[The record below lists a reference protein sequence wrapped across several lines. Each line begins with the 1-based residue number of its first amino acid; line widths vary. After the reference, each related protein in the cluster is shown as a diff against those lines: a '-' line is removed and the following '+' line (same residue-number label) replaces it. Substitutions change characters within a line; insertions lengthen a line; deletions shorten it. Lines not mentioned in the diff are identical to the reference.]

1 MVTPLCRPGFH
12 LACSRKGEACNG
24 QAFKRWATRRSTRV
38 CALVIA
44 AAGIVAGFTLSVASE
59 ADMPLYQR
67 RAAAE
72 VACRDAGKALL
83 QLHQGIAFADDC
95 RQPRVTP
102 LSNRPGYLI
111 VTRVTGAPSGDTTAE
126 TTYSALM
133 DGRSFD
139 TWRLVDV
146 RAAPNELSVVQA
158 PPALSV
164 NSRRLITTE

>member
-1 MVTPLCRPGFH
+1 MLE
-12 LACSRKGEACNG
+12 KGRGVQRTALI
-24 QAFKRWATRRSTRV
+24 RWATRRSTRV

-44 AAGIVAGFTLSVASE
+44 AAGIVAGFTLSVSSE

-83 QLHQGIAFADDC
+83 RLHQGIAFADDC

-102 LSNRPGYLI
+102 LSNRPGYLV
-111 VTRVTGAPSGDTTAE
+111 VTRVTGAPSGDRTAE

-146 RAAPNELSVVQA
+146 RSAPNELSVVQA

-164 NSRRLITTE
+164 IREAPHNH